1 MLMKYLSMKPRAKNT
16 TSSEWNPNRVMLIT
30 VKGHSKEGQVHQD
43 MRESAKMLKMTFSMA
58 TSSPRK
64 TFTTSSRVLLNSKE
78 KRRGS
83 NREAD
88 TRHKVKMTFS
98 EPLNILNTQ
107 IKKQK
112 IKIPTLEMKIHIKGL
127 NRNKSHKIILADL
140 GHLITTKNGAIPLNK
155 QKKMM
160 KISKENM
167 RNG

>member
-1 MLMKYLSMKPRAKNT
+1 MKPSVNST

-30 VKGHSKEGQVHQD
+30 VKEHSKEEQVHQD

-58 TSSPRK
+58 TSSLRK
-64 TFTTSSRVLLNSKE
+64 TFTTSSRVLPNSKE
-78 KRRGS
+78 RRKGS
-83 NREAD
+83 NRETDIRLKA
-88 TRHKVKMTFS
+88 KMTFS
-98 EPLNILNTQ
+98 EPPNILNTQ
-107 IKKQK
+107 IKKHR

-160 KISKENM
+160 KISNRNM